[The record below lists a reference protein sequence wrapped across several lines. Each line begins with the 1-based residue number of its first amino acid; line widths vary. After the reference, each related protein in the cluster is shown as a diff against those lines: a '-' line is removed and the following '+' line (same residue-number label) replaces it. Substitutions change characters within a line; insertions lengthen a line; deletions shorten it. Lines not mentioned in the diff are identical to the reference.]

1 METAEDKLELVA
13 TKSFAEY
20 EEMYKVIDFLN
31 KNLKEK
37 RVMLGLKKDKEKKR
51 LYINIYEF

>member
-1 METAEDKLELVA
+1 MEITEDKLELVA

-37 RVMLGLKKDKEKKR
+37 RIMLGLKKDKENKR